1 MYLIEEAEKLK
12 YEVIYHHHYDK
23 CFRGRSV
30 IFMIVFGSEVIN
42 YFNIEI
48 YITMQII

>member
-23 CFRGRSV
+23 CFHGNIYDRFWERSNKL
-30 IFMIVFGSEVIN
+30 FQYRDLYN
-42 YFNIEI
+42 NANNIKN
-48 YITMQII
+48 